1 LIVSFYILHAVL
13 LKPKIFP
20 QEGGDLFIF
29 LFKDGAGAIDQA
41 GAGGQIGGDMAEDL
55 FLYGLV
61 MEDFVGIEEKEF
73 FGGAAP
79 GAAAGAGGVGEDEVE
94 VLGAGVGWQGLGA
107 GVGWQGLGE
116 VGDKGVVFFY
126 PGLLEAAPEVLEDGF
141 QDVGDGDVHLRV
153 EVVSEDGFSAAGC
166 AGVPKGGRG
175 GAGDGGWEKGGH
187 ALGAIV
193 LDDDFLVGGE
203 IVFDFETV
211 WEAEGEGG
219 DEFIGGGGVFGRWSG
234 EFLQDGLFVAG
245 ADAEKEVGL
254 AEEGQAKGVV
264 IDAGREFVRPGEDV
278 GDAEAGA
285 FGL

>member
-13 LKPKIFP
+13 LKTKIFP

-126 PGLLEAAPEVLEDGF
+126 PGLLEAAPEVVEDGF
-141 QDVGDGDVHLRV
+141 PDIGDGDVHLRV
-153 EVVSEDGFSAAGC
+153 EVVGEDGFSAAGG
-166 AGVPKGGRG
+166 AGVPEGRG
-175 GAGDGGWEKGGH
+175 GCRGGGGGGGGGDGGSGGSRWQEEGGQ

-193 LDDDFLVGGE
+193 LDDDFVVGGE

-211 WEAEGEGG
+211 WEAEGERG
-219 DEFIGGGGVFGRWSG
+219 DEFVGGGGVFGGWSG
-234 EFLQDGLFVAG
+234 EFLPDGLFVAR
-245 ADAEKEVGL
+245 ADTEEEVGL
-254 AEEGQAKGVV
+254 AEEG
-264 IDAGREFVRPGEDV
+264 
-278 GDAEAGA
+278 
-285 FGL
+285 